1 MPSPDFSGEPMKGAK
16 KDTRSKRSRTQYA
29 ALPYRRDET
38 IEVLL
43 LSSRE
48 TGRWVLPKGWPMK
61 GRKPRAA
68 AEREA
73 LEEAGIV
80 GKIGKAPIGVY
91 HYVKRMKNGTAQR
104 CAVTVFPLK
113 VKRQRKNWPEKGE
126 RNYRWFPLA
135 KAAKAVEEPELR
147 DMIRTFKALLDEE

>member
-1 MPSPDFSGEPMKGAK
+1 MKGAK
-16 KDTRSKRSRTQYA
+16 KDTHPEKSRKKSRTQYA

-38 IEVLL
+38 IEILL

-48 TGRWVLPKGWPMK
+48 TRRWVLPKGWPMK

-68 AEREA
+68 AAREA
-73 LEEAGIV
+73 REEAGIV
-80 GKIGKAPIGVY
+80 GKIGKASIGVY

-126 RNYRWFPLA
+126 RIYRWFPIN
-135 KAAKAVEEPELR
+135 KAVKAVEEPELR
-147 DMIRTFKALLDEE
+147 DMIRKFKNFPKFLRPKR